1 MDDMVILSGDKQ
13 QLHEYCHKIEAFLNE
28 SLKLDL
34 NSKTVIRPLTLGIDF
49 CGYRIW
55 DSHIIFRKPTA
66 LKMRRRLRKLQKDYA
81 AGAVDW
87 PEVKMSL
94 ASYNGRLKHCDSYR
108 LTFKIFGGSTE
119 DGTVEGWFILRREPP
134 KQ

>member
-1 MDDMVILSGDKQ
+1 ML
-13 QLHEYCHKIEAFLNE
+13 
-28 SLKLDL
+28 
-34 NSKTVIRPLTLGIDF
+34 
-49 CGYRIW
+49 
-55 DSHIIFRKPTA
+55 RKPTA

-94 ASYNGRLKHCDSYR
+94 ASYNGMLKHCDSYR
-108 LTFKIFGGSTE
+108 LTLKIFGGSTE
-119 DGTVEGWFILRREPP
+119 DGTVEGWFVLRREPP